1 VEKRYDEA
9 AVAFQERAKIVDARL
24 TSLENNTLYQYTAA
38 VVTDNWGHQFD
49 ERVTDLEQRM
59 GNLELIRLAKI
70 RDERDDRVEELE
82 GAVGNLQSWWQELD
96 GYIDD
101 IRYDLH
107 RLSKVPATQLRH
119 PSPQACRELA
129 AAAHSGGFTVDWPDG
144 HRVDSTTR
152 AQGYGTVTTIVPN
165 PANGTHTAPHP
176 TSLAANRSPYHPP
189 PHPVADPKGGLRG
202 LQPPLIS

>member
-1 VEKRYDEA
+1 
-9 AVAFQERAKIVDARL
+9 
-24 TSLENNTLYQYTAA
+24 
-38 VVTDNWGHQFD
+38 
-49 ERVTDLEQRM
+49 M
-59 GNLELIRLAKI
+59 GDLELIRLAKI

-82 GAVGNLQSWWQELD
+82 GAVGNLQSWRQELD

-107 RLSKVPATQLRH
+107 RLSKVPATQPRH

-152 AQGYGTVTTIVPN
+152 GAGLWYGDDHSPK
-165 PANGTHTAPHP
+165 PGQWYAHCPSSYLPCCKSFALPS
-176 TSLAANRSPYHPP
+176 SLSSSS
-189 PHPVADPKGGLRG
+189 VL
-202 LQPPLIS
+202 L